1 MVELQN
7 GNSKLVPCRE
17 CGHSDNDRSDEDK
30 LIVRYNNCKL
40 IQNYEVHSVASGNRL
55 DGSSSNALFIQ
66 LLQDIKDGPKELA
79 RHIVPQYSTYGKWN
93 VPCGLIH
100 RPGHFMFRLIT
111 ENKKKTLATTS
122 LANVSWPKVSVQV
135 PLLAETYSSDVTVR
149 LTSSDIKCKPNNVG
163 LYWSSIE
170 LVYLGPN
177 FQVVYEGSSWFQSS
191 TVFQTEVKSWPG
203 SQPLED
209 VIVDCRV
216 FDKPGIY
223 QVQLVGSQRL
233 LPPIAKS
240 PHIQV
245 IWSSRYDLS
254 IPQSHIFPC
263 DKGVLVI
270 YEYPPCTLSGDRIR
284 VYGRR
289 SSPPITEYILETRI
303 DNSKHSLTLP
313 CDLFSSVYQTFCF
326 TYVSVAANGAVFE
339 LKTLCRPRN
348 IDPGGSRAWWSTW
361 SSWSQCSSTCDSGI
375 RSRYR
380 LCSAPSDDTQCEG
393 ESTESEPCVFS
404 ECLED
409 TTTIS
414 DDLLLKI
421 NCNSSCKVNVTS
433 NGTLT
438 ARISSGTLQPSFWTL
453 EAWPEGKLSVQFVKV
468 DIDSEFWLTVRD
480 STSPV
485 GTLLTTVNNQMTYA
499 PVESYSSTLRIDLH
513 TSNGSVSTEG
523 EFTLKFYIKGLKVS
537 SLTAVWDGPST
548 GKVKFSAVHLTL
560 VVLASV
566 VGSAITIL
574 LVLQEVYNR
583 CRQKRKSLCSESPC
597 SSVHNIQEPCPKV
610 KLLTGTTS
618 VSDLSC
624 SPASLR
630 RQDKT
635 ATSQDK
641 TVTSQDKVSPEE
653 LLHNTFLF
661 RSTSSVCTLTPPQSP
676 CPSLLQRRCLTPAT
690 RRKLPIAA
698 VTPQPK
704 PRSEGV
710 RQNMSRHHVY
720 KAVRNVCPTDMKSVD
735 RLKDKSLKSES
746 IVASTQSLSEFSIGE
761 SEDGLEYDYY
771 DYSCHNDPGSFFCND
786 PALIGWPPFIPI
798 YPGISEEDLPLQH
811 FIMPQKEVSEEESIV
826 S

>member
-1 MVELQN
+1 MRTNPSPWTL
-7 GNSKLVPCRE
+7 
-17 CGHSDNDRSDEDK
+17 
-30 LIVRYNNCKL
+30 
-40 IQNYEVHSVASGNRL
+40 
-55 DGSSSNALFIQ
+55 
-66 LLQDIKDGPKELA
+66 
-79 RHIVPQYSTYGKWN
+79 
-93 VPCGLIH
+93 
-100 RPGHFMFRLIT
+100 HFPSHHGEQGQKR
-111 ENKKKTLATTS
+111 TLATTS
-122 LANVSWPKVSVQV
+122 LANVSWPEVSVQV

-149 LTSSDIKCKPNNVG
+149 LTSSDIKCEPNNAG
-163 LYWSSIE
+163 IYWSSIE
-170 LVYLGPN
+170 LEYLGPN

-191 TVFQTEVKSWPG
+191 TVFRTEVKSWPG
-203 SQPLED
+203 NNPLED

-223 QVQLVGSQRL
+223 QVRLVGSQKM

-254 IPQSHIFPC
+254 VPQSHIFPC
-263 DKGVLVI
+263 DEDVLVI
-270 YEYPPCTLSGDRIR
+270 YEYPPCILSGDLIR

-303 DNSKHSLTLP
+303 DNTKHSLTLP
-313 CDLFSSVYQTFCF
+313 CDLFSSMYQTFCF
-326 TYVSVAANGAVFE
+326 TYVSVAANGAVFQ

-348 IDPGGSRAWWSTW
+348 IDPGGSKAWWSKW
-361 SSWSQCSSTCDSGI
+361 SPWSRCSSTCNSGV

-380 LCSAPSDDTQCEG
+380 LCSTPSDDVHCQG

-404 ECLED
+404 ECFED

-414 DDLLLKI
+414 DDLFLKVD
-421 NCNSSCKVNVTS
+421 CNSSCKVNVTT

-438 ARISSGTLQPSFWTL
+438 ARISPGTLQPSFWTL

-468 DIDSEFWLTVRD
+468 DLDSELWLTVRD

-485 GTLLTTVNNQMTYA
+485 GTLLTTVNNQMPYA
-499 PVESYSSTLRIDLH
+499 SVESYSSTLRIDLH
-513 TSNGSVSTEG
+513 TSNGSISTEG
-523 EFTLKFYIKGLKVS
+523 EFILRFYTKGLKVS
-537 SLTAVWDGPST
+537 SLTSVWDGPSSE
-548 GKVKFSAVHLTL
+548 KVNFSAVHLTL

-566 VGSAITIL
+566 VGCAITIL
-574 LVLQEVYNR
+574 LVLQEAYNR
-583 CRQKRKSLCSESPC
+583 CRQKRNSLCSDSPC
-597 SSVHNIQEPCPKV
+597 SSVHDIREPCPKV

-630 RQDKT
+630 RQDK
-635 ATSQDK
+635 A
-641 TVTSQDKVSPEE
+641 VANQDKVSPEE
-653 LLHNTFLF
+653 LLCNTFLF

-676 CPSLLQRRCLTPAT
+676 CPSVLQRRCLTPVT
-690 RRKLPIAA
+690 KRKLPIAA
-698 VTPQPK
+698 VTPQRK

-710 RQNMSRHHVY
+710 RQNMPRHHAY
-720 KAVRNVCPTDMKSVD
+720 KAVRNICSTDMRSVEK
-735 RLKDKSLKSES
+735 LKDKSLKSES

-771 DYSCHNDPGSFFCND
+771 DYSCHNDPGSFFCSD
-786 PALIGWPPFIPI
+786 PALIGWPPFIPV

-811 FIMPQKEVSEEESIV
+811 FIMPQKEVSEEESVV